1 MSEKTLRARLV
12 NKHDIEVN
20 WLKSS
25 FIPMKGELV
34 VFDIEVDADGN
45 TLELPEGRTAP
56 YLYERFKIGDGE
68 HNVNDLPFATDGY
81 ISYDTEQTL
90 TDEQK
95 AQVRANI
102 SKYDWRDVTIANQ
115 NYTIADY
122 SPANY
127 DSYIAQ
133 STFDIDAALACT
145 GVVSASYSSIATIA
159 HMANMLFGGA
169 LQGVATVKTAIKN
182 IAREYDNL
190 KTNGIIAE
198 TGLIYICHKGTND
211 NIKVA
216 YYIGVADGEHVVT
229 ICESQYG
236 YAGNIRYNS
245 ETDTYNTEYFTGYAD
260 GDKTLTYAGMSADS
274 KAVGDALATKQDKD
288 LIINITSSTV
298 DGETVFTAD
307 KTFAE
312 IKTAISEGKSPVM
325 LSSGMRYDLSYDSS
339 TTIGFTFVRN
349 MNNVLGDMT
358 VVQYFSINNNDV
370 ITRQNNQIQ
379 CSSAK
384 VSTLSSDADHS
395 HYPSAKAVVDY
406 AAAKT
411 DLDEVSALVG
421 DTPVAS
427 QISEAITNSVA
438 DWSQTD
444 STAPDYIK
452 NKPEIAT
459 NDEIIALLAETDMLP
474 VVAEADGSILGDE
487 NENILLW

>member
-1 MSEKTLRARLV
+1 MANKKYVSLSKLSTFLDNLKTKFALKTHTHTKSEITDFVVDTEL
-12 NKHDIEVN
+12 
-20 WLKSS
+20 SS
-25 FIPMKGELV
+25 TSINPVENRV
-34 VFDIEVDADGN
+34 VDAEFEAISQGMN
-45 TLELPEGRTAP
+45 ALELAIDDI
-56 YLYERFKIGDGE
+56 KA
-68 HNVNDLPFATDGY
+68 V
-81 ISYDTEQTL
+81 SYDTEQTL

-95 AQVRANI
+95 QQARANI
-102 SKYDWRDVTIANQ
+102 SKYDWRNVTIANQ

-133 STFDIDAALACT
+133 SAFDIDAALACT

-260 GDKTLTYAGMSADS
+260 GDKTLTKAGMSADS
-274 KAVGDALATKQDKD
+274 KAVGDALALKQDKD
-288 LIINITSSTV
+288 LVVTITSSAV

-312 IKTAISEGKSPVM
+312 IKTAIAEGKNPVM
-325 LSSGMRYDLSYDSS
+325 LFSGMKYNLSYNSS
-339 TTIGFTFVRN
+339 TMIGFTFVRN
-349 MNNVLGDMT
+349 MNNVMGDMT
-358 VVQYFSINNNDV
+358 IVNYFSINNNDV
-370 ITRQNNQIQ
+370 ITRQNNQVQ

-384 VSTLSSDADHS
+384 VSTLLSDVDHS

-411 DLDEVSALVG
+411 DLVQSDWNETDE
-421 DTPVAS
+421 AS
-427 QISEAITNSVA
+427 LAF
-438 DWSQTD
+438 
-444 STAPDYIK
+444 IK

-459 NDEIIALLAETDMLP
+459 NDEIIALLLETDMFP
-474 VVAEADGSILGDE
+474 VVTEADGSILGDE